1 MKPGSISGVRAFVL
15 FSVFMAMLLPATR
28 LALTPNEIMI
38 VANRRV
44 AEGFDLARYY
54 GKKRGIPDENLLVLD
69 LPTGETCRR
78 DDYERRIARPIRERL
93 SAVQPAGRIRC
104 LVMMYG
110 MPLKVAPGMRT
121 EKPAE
126 AGRRLNAERIER
138 DERASLDSELA
149 VVRVAD
155 APVGGW
161 IENPFYPGFVRRSL
175 AISKGQVMMVSRLD
189 GPGAAIVKRMIDD
202 AVLVEAAGGLAG
214 VAYFDAR
221 WSMPVDS
228 PQGAY
233 RAYDAAIHRAAKE
246 VAESG
251 RLRVVV
257 DENDALFQPGQ
268 CADAALY
275 CGWYHLGTYV
285 DAFKWRRGAVGFHVA
300 SSECSTLKRAGSQVW
315 CKRMLEKGVCA
326 TIGPVNEPYLQA
338 FPDPA
343 LFFGLLAEG
352 VLTLGECYMISLP
365 YLSWQMVLV
374 GDPLY
379 RPF

>member
-1 MKPGSISGVRAFVL
+1 MKPDPISGVRAFVFL
-15 FSVFMAMLLPATR
+15 AVFVAMLLPAAA
-28 LALTPNEIMI
+28 LALTPSEILI

-44 AEGFDLARYY
+44 AEGVDLARYY
-54 GKKRGIPDENLLVLD
+54 GKKRGIPEENILVLD
-69 LPTGETCRR
+69 LPAGETCRR
-78 DDYERRIARPIRERL
+78 DDYERRIARPIRDRL
-93 SAVQPAGRIRC
+93 AAVQPGGRIRC
-104 LVMMYG
+104 LAMMYG
-110 MPLKVAPGMRT
+110 MPLKVAPGTRPT
-121 EKPAE
+121 EPAE
-126 AGRRLNAERIER
+126 ARRHLNVDRIER
-138 DERASLDSELA
+138 DERAALDSELA
-149 VVRVAD
+149 VVKVVD

-161 IENPFYPGFVRRSL
+161 IENPFYPGFARRSL

-189 GPGAAIVKRMIDD
+189 GPDVAVVKRMIDD
-202 AVLVEAAGGLAG
+202 TILVETAGGLSG
-214 VAYFDAR
+214 TAYFDAR
-221 WSMPVDS
+221 WSMAADS

-233 RAYDAAIHRAAKE
+233 RAYDAAIHRAAKA

-268 CADAALY
+268 CPDAALY
-275 CGWYHLGTYV
+275 CGWYHLGAYV
-285 DAFKWRRGAVGFHVA
+285 DAFEWRRGAVGFHVA

-338 FPDPA
+338 FPEPA
-343 LFFGLLAEG
+343 IFFGLLTEG